1 MAVRLDACATG
12 QLMRGFP
19 NKVVFAGNVIHAR
32 QAKFVAVSI
41 MQPIPPL
48 DELEAGLQVVITVV
62 ASA

>member
-1 MAVRLDACATG
+1 MPALRPIDARLS
-12 QLMRGFP
+12 